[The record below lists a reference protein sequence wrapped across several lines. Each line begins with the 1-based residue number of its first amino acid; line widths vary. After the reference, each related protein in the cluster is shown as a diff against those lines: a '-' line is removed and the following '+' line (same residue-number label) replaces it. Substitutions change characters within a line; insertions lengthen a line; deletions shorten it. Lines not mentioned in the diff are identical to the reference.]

1 MEKIAIIFDYFK
13 EAFKL
18 NTENKGLYKPQLAF
32 IAAKTCLLIFISVS
46 LYGILHKVSYFNSV
60 DEMIGWSLL
69 GLAGKMFFVGI
80 VFFVI
85 SVIFEA
91 GLYNMY
97 KEVVLNGSLREGLFK
112 EGISKYFVKF
122 LLTDLFT
129 AGFWIVI
136 SVPYAI
142 VGAVTLSAGFV
153 LIPLIINIF
162 TTMWKV
168 SIVMDEIGVFEGLKT
183 SFNFAKSNFLPL
195 SAMIIIRE
203 AFINMSGGGSY
214 GGNSSSNTFNYKMNG
229 GNQDMWNSKFDGLD
243 NPVFNIQHALNEML
257 PSIKQIFMIVVPVV
271 SIIFVMFSII
281 QMVFIVYFSL
291 SIFVMYDDKTKKI
304 GLESPEEVL

>member
-18 NTENKGLYKPQLAF
+18 NKENKGLYKPQLAF
-32 IAAKTCLLIFISVS
+32 IAVKTCLLIFISVS
-46 LYGILHKVSYFNSV
+46 LYGILHKVSYFSSI

-85 SVIFEA
+85 SVVFEA

-97 KEVVLNGSLREGLFK
+97 KEVILNGSLREGLFK
-112 EGISKYFVKF
+112 EGISKYFIRL

-129 AGFWIVI
+129 AGFWILI

-142 VGAVTLSAGFV
+142 VGAITLSAGFV

-168 SIVMDEIGVFEGLKT
+168 SIVMDESGVFEGLKT

-203 AFINMSGGGSY
+203 AFINMSGGSY
-214 GGNSSSNTFNYKMNG
+214 GGSSSSNTLNWKMDGSNG
-229 GNQDMWNSKFDGLD
+229 NMWSRKFDGLD
-243 NPVFNIQHALNEML
+243 NPMFNFQHALNEAL

-271 SIIFVMFSII
+271 SVIFVMFSII
-281 QMVFIVYFSL
+281 QMIFIVYFSL
-291 SIFVMYDDKTKKI
+291 SIFVMYDDKTKKV